1 MITKQIPWSRT
12 HLDCTPSSWFSSF
25 SCFVWFSLHFLF
37 FIVYFIPCT
46 FTFHIS
52 YTISSL
58 TKCKLV
64 FFCFFF
70 IYDLLLNRKSSGGF
84 FKSVGKFHYIN
95 KNASLGF
102 FFICDLLLNSKSYGI
117 LFFKSVG
124 KFHFI
129 NKTILWKLYV
139 DFSMLASSIGKDINW
154 Q

>member
-25 SCFVWFSLHFLF
+25 PCFVWFSLHFLF
-37 FIVYFIPCT
+37 FHSVFYPLYLYFSH
-46 FTFHIS
+46 FLHN
-52 YTISSL
+52 
-58 TKCKLV
+58 
-64 FFCFFF
+64 FFINKVQACFVLFFF
-70 IYDLLLNRKSSGGF
+70 IYDLLLNSKSSGFF

-95 KNASLGF
+95 KSASLGV

-129 NKTILWKLYV
+129 NKSILWKLYV